1 VKLKKVEIKGFK
13 SIAKKISLTLSDGV
27 TCIAGPNGCGKSNFI
42 DAIRW
47 ALGEQ
52 SIRSLRAGS
61 MSDVIFSGTQD
72 TYQGSMAQVT
82 LEFIRDG
89 GYFPKSLE
97 GFDEVSIS
105 RRLYRTGESVYSINN
120 VKCRL
125 KDITDIFLDTGLDRH
140 GYAIIEQGKV
150 KDIIQSKPEDIRYLI
165 EEAAEVGKFRVKRA
179 DAMKRLEATSNNL
192 ERIRDLLS
200 EVSRQ
205 KDDLRTQ
212 ANKAKRYQVVR
223 SEINDLTRHLWASE
237 LNAITALKR
246 GLEEEKQ
253 QLNEQIRAFEGQHKE
268 YVSLMGSYT
277 SRQAAIKEKIDA
289 ASHSLNEANSR
300 ALVAQRDIDANQERK
315 KDITATLEMLRT
327 RVDQLKG
334 AAEKARQE
342 CEEGRASL
350 RTISDEM
357 ARIQDELAAGQEG
370 AEEHYRHYK
379 ALEDDYN
386 QGRAELFDAIGHARA
401 IAQRLSSMNTRY
413 HEVLSST
420 KKRTDDLAQIREKRD
435 GLSSTLKD
443 LEQSME
449 GIRDVQGEIEGVLQS
464 LGDEAEALTKTIEK
478 ETHRV
483 VGMEKDHAQ
492 LSAKISMLE
501 RIINAGS
508 RVVARESGRSNG
520 TRKVVDTLRVH
531 DGFEETVG
539 RSMGEALDFVII
551 DDHAQVPDLLM
562 REDASPG
569 YILKR
574 PHLSSIMEQAP
585 AAGNGVIGPLK
596 ACMDAQEG
604 FEDIVSALAKDM
616 WVVEDIHCAL
626 SLWKQGQRSS
636 SFVTKEGFIVEP
648 TGAIRT
654 TTGMT
659 KYAES
664 LKAKAEKE
672 ELSQQAASLE
682 KEIEAART
690 RLEDFKTGLASLN
703 RKRTDANQQA
713 EVLKRE
719 LMAFA
724 DTRNETLRELER
736 ITEREDSYA
745 RDIAGW
751 EEMAQRLQRDISD
764 ITAQKEQKDGEIE
777 TYQRRIKS
785 LDETRQAAKDVY
797 ERAQGALQAHVS
809 KVNELKVAHASRM
822 ERTQGIEENLAKMHQ
837 EIEKDNLRIE
847 ELKRTESSIETA
859 LSKSLAD
866 LSRAQQDIRELDGVR
881 EELLPEF
888 EEVSDTLQSLGESR
902 DQCRESI
909 DHLEKNRNSLMLKEK
924 EQEIAFTM
932 SRERLE
938 SRFGKDLPDVPD
950 SFSPHDAREKIA
962 VLEKRIERM
971 GQINFASIDA
981 YDNVQARWD
990 DLHRQYEDIVQASTR
1005 LKEVISNIERQSTK
1019 AFMATF
1025 KQVRENFQEIF
1036 TTIFGGGTADI
1047 VLMEHEGME
1056 AGVEI
1061 FASPPFKRL
1070 KAMTLL
1076 SEGEKTLCALS
1087 FIFALFKVRPSPFC
1101 ILDEVDAPLDDSNVI
1116 RFNRLIRSFSTDS
1129 QFIIVTHNR
1138 YTMEMADII
1147 YGVTFDVPGISK
1159 VVSMVLQDMDG

>member
-1 VKLKKVEIKGFK
+1 MKKVEIKGFK
-13 SIAKKISLTLSDGV
+13 SIAKKISLTLAEGV
-27 TCIAGPNGCGKSNFI
+27 TCIAGPNGCGKSNLI

-61 MSDVIFSGTQD
+61 MSDVIFAGTQD
-72 TYQGSMAQVT
+72 TYQGSLAQVN

-150 KDIIQSKPEDIRYLI
+150 KDIIQSKPEDIRYII

-179 DAMKRLEATSNNL
+179 DAMKRLEATSKNL

-205 KDDLRTQ
+205 KDDLRSQ
-212 ANKAKRYQVVR
+212 ANKAKRYQAVR
-223 SEINDLTRHLWASE
+223 TEINDLTRDLWAYE
-237 LNAITALKR
+237 LNAITAAQKK
-246 GLEEEKQ
+246 LEEEKQ
-253 QLNEQIRAFEGQHKE
+253 ELDSQIRGFERQHQE
-268 YVSLMGSYT
+268 YVTLMGSSAT
-277 SRQAAIKEKIDA
+277 RLAALKEKIDA
-289 ASHSLNEANSR
+289 ASSSLREANSR
-300 ALVAQRDIDANQERK
+300 TLLAQGDIDANQERE
-315 KDITATLEMLRT
+315 KDIGTTLSMLRA
-327 RVDQLKG
+327 RVDQMKG
-334 AAEKARQE
+334 ARENAQE
-342 CEEGRASL
+342 EYEEGSAVL
-350 RTISDEM
+350 KNLSDEI
-357 ARIQDELAAGQEG
+357 ARVQAELTEGQEEV
-370 AEEHYRHYK
+370 EERYVGYK

-386 QGRAELFDAIGHARA
+386 QGRAELFDAIGQARA

-413 HEVLSST
+413 HEVISST
-420 KKRTDDLAQIREKRD
+420 KKRTEDLDRIREKKD
-435 GLSSTLKD
+435 GLTRRLKD
-443 LEQSME
+443 VEQS
-449 GIRDVQGEIEGVLQS
+449 IDSIKTAQGEIESVVQS
-464 LGDEAEALTKTIEK
+464 VSEETQALETTIAKEA
-478 ETHRV
+478 RFV
-483 VGMEKDHAQ
+483 VGMEKDHAEHV
-492 LSAKISMLE
+492 AKISILE

-508 RVVARESGRSNG
+508 KVPSEEAKRSNG
-520 TRKVVDTLRVH
+520 TRKVFDTLKVH
-531 DGFEETVG
+531 EGYEETVG

-551 DDHAQVPDLLM
+551 QDLEEVPALLM

-569 YILKR
+569 YILKQ
-574 PHLSSIMEQAP
+574 PHLNGILNQALTKES
-585 AAGNGVIGPLK
+585 GVIGPLRD
-596 ACMDAQEG
+596 CMEVQEG
-604 FEDIVSALAKDM
+604 FEDIANALTRDM

-626 SLWKQGQRSS
+626 ALWKQGLRSG
-636 SFVTKEGFIVEP
+636 SFVTKEGIIVEP

-654 TTGMT
+654 MAEMT

-664 LKAKAEKE
+664 LKAKAEKD
-672 ELSQQAASLE
+672 ELTIQLQSLE
-682 KEIEAART
+682 QAIAEAKT
-690 RLEDFKTGLASLN
+690 RLEKFKSGLVAL
-703 RKRTDANQQA
+703 KEKHTEATQQA
-713 EVLKRE
+713 DVLKRE
-719 LMAFA
+719 QVAFA
-724 DTRNETLRELER
+724 ETRNETLRELER
-736 ITEREDSYA
+736 ITEREDSYG
-745 RDIAGW
+745 RDIAEW
-751 EEMAQRLQRDISD
+751 EDMAGRLQGDI
-764 ITAQKEQKDGEIE
+764 KEISTQKDRMDVEIE
-777 TYQRRIKS
+777 ASQSRIKT
-785 LDETRQAAKDVY
+785 LDEKKQAAKEVY
-797 ERAQGALQAHVS
+797 EKAQGAIQTHISRL
-809 KVNELKVAHASRM
+809 NELKVTHASRM
-822 ERTQGIEENLAKMHQ
+822 ERAQGIRENLAKMLQ
-837 EIEKDNLRIE
+837 EIEKDNLRIV
-847 ELKRTESSIETA
+847 ELQQTESSIATA
-859 LSKSLAD
+859 LSKSRAD
-866 LSRAQQDIRELDGVR
+866 LSRAEQDIKELEKLK

-888 EEVSDTLQSLGESR
+888 DEMTDTMHSLSESR
-902 DQCRESI
+902 DQCKDSI
-909 DHLEKNRNSLMLKEK
+909 DHLEKSRNSCVLKQK
-924 EQEIAFTM
+924 EQEISFAM

-938 SRFGKDLPDVPD
+938 SRFGKELPAVPD
-950 SFSPHDAREKIA
+950 SFSPDEAREKA
-962 VLEKRIERM
+962 AMLEKRIERM

-981 YDNVQARWD
+981 YENVQGRWD

-1005 LKEVISNIERQSTK
+1005 LKEVIANIERQSTK

-1025 KQVRENFQEIF
+1025 KQVRANFQEIF

-1047 VLMEHEGME
+1047 VLTDKEGME

-1116 RFNRLIRSFSTDS
+1116 RFNRLIRSFSKDS

-1159 VVSMVLQDMDG
+1159 VVSLLLQDMEG